1 MSHPVQWIPYISIVY
16 PLVIA
21 NVFYAY
27 KSITKIVEQKMIILK
42 ICKCSSLPRK
52 NYLFMQNKYEIN
64 ALNHFGQ
71 DWRNIMYLI
80 GPNLHK
86 ISSAIHREVFVFSVI
101 PIIQTDLNEFM
112 RTWNCRIIRKSTEHQ
127 EEFPKCCLIYQLLL
141 DFLNK
146 VLMSNKEIY
155 RLTKRPSLL
164 LEIRLILI
172 EKYMSYQY
180 LIRNITNWEFLKWKF
195 KS

>member
-1 MSHPVQWIPYISIVY
+1 MHIKASQRLWNRKW
-16 PLVIA
+16 L
-21 NVFYAY
+21 FWRYASVLHY
-27 KSITKIVEQKMIILK
+27 LGRIIYL
-42 ICKCSSLPRK
+42 CK
-52 NYLFMQNKYEIN
+52 IN
-64 ALNHFGQ
+64 AKSTHQRIESFWSRLKKHKLNWWINFFNH
-71 DWRNIMYLI
+71 MI
-80 GPNLHK
+80 GTNLHK
-86 ISSAIHREVFVFSVI
+86 ISSAIHGEVFVFSVI

-172 EKYMSYQY
+172 QKYMSCQH
-180 LIRNITNWEFLKWKF
+180 LIRNITNWEFLKWEF

>member
-1 MSHPVQWIPYISIVY
+1 MQ
-16 PLVIA
+16 
-21 NVFYAY
+21 VFFTTSEELFIYA
-27 KSITKIVEQKMIILK
+27 KLTRNQRIESFWSRLKKHKLNWWFNFFNHMI
-42 ICKCSSLPRK
+42 
-52 NYLFMQNKYEIN
+52 
-64 ALNHFGQ
+64 GT
-71 DWRNIMYLI
+71 
-80 GPNLHK
+80 NLHK

-112 RTWNCRIIRKSTEHQ
+112 RTWNCRVIRKSTEHQ

-141 DFLNK
+141 YFLNK

-172 EKYMSYQY
+172 EKYTSYQY
-180 LIRNITNWEFLKWKF
+180 LIRNITNWEFLKWEF